1 MISHQ
6 RLLELI
12 HYDPDTGVM
21 TNRIRRGRKS
31 LIGKSIGWRAADGYC
46 YAMID
51 GETYALHR
59 LIWFYV
65 TGEFIPYVD
74 HKDRVRDNNR
84 WYNLRS
90 ATKSQNSANS
100 PGKGAK
106 SGFKGVNYRAS
117 RASLKKYQARIRV
130 NGKLIF
136 LGWFATGE
144 EAARAYDAAAC
155 EHFGAFAW
163 TNF

>member
-1 MISHQ
+1 
-6 RLLELI
+6 
-12 HYDPDTGVM
+12 M
-21 TNRIRRGRKS
+21 TNRVRRGRKC
-31 LIGKSIGWRAADGYC
+31 LIGEPIGWKGADDYC

-59 LIWFYV
+59 LAWFYM
-65 TGEFIPYVD
+65 TGELIPFVD
-74 HKDRVRDNNR
+74 HEDRTRDNNR
-84 WYNLRS
+84 WDNLRA

-100 PGKGAK
+100 PGKGAT
-106 SGFKGVNYRAS
+106 SGFKGVNYRQS

-136 LGWFATGE
+136 LGWFLTGQ
-144 EAARAYDAAAC
+144 EAARAYDAAAR
-155 EHFGAFAW
+155 EHFGEFAW